1 MIDQYSECLLCFLG
15 LSIRSLGLLVD
26 YDFLSSHCL
35 GRLLQDLLL
44 EPTHLVVKLHILVIS
59 HVHWLR
65 HYLLLSLIGEAL
77 SCSLS
82 IEELVLEAWLTT
94 ELLLEHRWIKQ
105 DWSRLHNHSLLALLP
120 ILLKLSLRVLI
131 KTWVLNVLHLVGV
144 HELGCHH
151 LLLLLVHIL
160 WHFHLLFAI
169 ILTKLLLT
177 TGLQLLTSMGERASG
192 TIWTISTSFVKLALH
207 SFIIV
212 STVLE
217 VTLEVLV
224 SLWKAILLLL
234 YHSTTSAV
242 TSWHLLGHS
251 SLPLE
256 VLLTLKIA
264 SASSV
269 VTWHAILLLLK
280 ASSHILPRLIIASQV
295 SVSALRPIIILV
307 IIIDWHSPHSCSF
320 HMFRNWLKIKS
331 ATVE

>member
-59 HVHWLR
+59 HVHRLR
-65 HYLLLSLIGEAL
+65 HYLLLSLIGETL

-131 KTWVLNVLHLVGV
+131 KTWVLDVLHLVRI

-177 TGLQLLTSMGERASG
+177 TGLKLLASMGERTSG
-192 TIWTISTSFVKLALH
+192 TVRTISATFVKLALH

-224 SLWKAILLLL
+224 SLREAILLLL

-242 TSWHLLGHS
+242 TSWHLLRHS
-251 SLPLE
+251 SLSLE
-256 VLLTLKIA
+256 VLLTLKVA

-269 VTWHAILLLLK
+269 ITWHAVLMLLK
-280 ASSHILPRLIIASQV
+280 ASSHIIPLLIVASQV
-295 SVSALRPIIILV
+295 STLRP

-320 HMFRNWLKIKS
+320 HMFRNWLKK
-331 ATVE
+331 

>member
-59 HVHWLR
+59 HVHRLR
-65 HYLLLSLIGEAL
+65 HYLLLSLIGETL

-131 KTWVLNVLHLVGV
+131 KTWVLDVLHLVRI

-169 ILTKLLLT
+169 VLTKLLLT
-177 TGLQLLTSMGERASG
+177 TGLKLLASMGERTSG
-192 TIWTISTSFVKLALH
+192 TVRTISATFVKLALH
-207 SFIIV
+207 GFIIV

-224 SLWKAILLLL
+224 SLGEAILLLL
-234 YHSTTSAV
+234 YHSTTSAI
-242 TSWHLLGHS
+242 TSWHLLRHS
-251 SLPLE
+251 SLSLE
-256 VLLTLKIA
+256 VLLTLKVA

-269 VTWHAILLLLK
+269 ITWHAVLMLLK
-280 ASSHILPRLIIASQV
+280 ASSHIIPLLIVASQV
-295 SVSALRPIIILV
+295 STLRP

-320 HMFRNWLKIKS
+320 HMFRNWLKK
-331 ATVE
+331 

>member
-59 HVHWLR
+59 HVHRLR
-65 HYLLLSLIGEAL
+65 HYLLLSLIGETL

-131 KTWVLNVLHLVGV
+131 KTWVLDVLHLVRI

-169 ILTKLLLT
+169 VLTKLLLT
-177 TGLQLLTSMGERASG
+177 TGLKLLASMGERTSG
-192 TIWTISTSFVKLALH
+192 TVGTISATFVKLALH

-224 SLWKAILLLL
+224 SLGEAILLLL
-234 YHSTTSAV
+234 YHSTTSAI
-242 TSWHLLGHS
+242 TSWHLLRHS
-251 SLPLE
+251 SLSLE
-256 VLLTLKIA
+256 VLLTLKVA

-269 VTWHAILLLLK
+269 ITWHAVLMLLK
-280 ASSHILPRLIIASQV
+280 ASSHIIPLLIVASQV
-295 SVSALRPIIILV
+295 STLRP

-320 HMFRNWLKIKS
+320 HMFRNWLKK
-331 ATVE
+331 

>member
-59 HVHWLR
+59 HVHRLR
-65 HYLLLSLIGEAL
+65 HYLLLSLIGETL

-131 KTWVLNVLHLVGV
+131 KTWVLDVLHLVRI

-169 ILTKLLLT
+169 VLTKLLLT
-177 TGLQLLTSMGERASG
+177 TGLKLLASMGERTSG
-192 TIWTISTSFVKLALH
+192 TVGTISATFVKLALH

-224 SLWKAILLLL
+224 SLGEAILLLL

-242 TSWHLLGHS
+242 TSWHLLRHS
-251 SLPLE
+251 SLSLE
-256 VLLTLKIA
+256 VLLTLKVA

-269 VTWHAILLLLK
+269 ITWHAVLMLLK
-280 ASSHILPRLIIASQV
+280 ASSHIIPLLIVASQ
-295 SVSALRPIIILV
+295 VSALRPIII
-307 IIIDWHSPHSCSF
+307 DGHPPHSCSF
-320 HMFRNWLKIKS
+320 HMFRNWLLK
-331 ATVE
+331 